1 MTSRGLEIRVGAVVL
16 LAAIILVVGTMWFQR
31 FQIAEKRYDFFV
43 RFTEVGGLIQGDP
56 VFVNGVERGR
66 VENVDLLGRQVVVE
80 MAVRQNVEI
89 PVDSR
94 VSLQAVGIMGER
106 QVTIRLGVSDQAVAP
121 GDTLDGAL
129 LMGLGEVMGKAGDII
144 DEVEGALANLRDV
157 TAALNEDN
165 KLRDGINDFAATG
178 KNLRQMTD
186 SNKGRFDTSMENFE
200 KATTRLD
207 KLMSDHYAELDSS
220 FAALGRAGVHVEA
233 SVEHLSAISEDLKHI
248 SANLRAGKGSAG
260 RLLSDDTLVHRMEA
274 ASASLDSLLK
284 DMRENPGRYV
294 KFSLF

>member
-16 LAAIILVVGTMWFQR
+16 LAAIVLVVGTMWFQR

-43 RFTEVGGLIQGDP
+43 RFPEVGGLIQGDP

-66 VENVDLLGRQVVVE
+66 VENVDLLGRRVVVE

-94 VSLQAVGIMGER
+94 ISLQAVGIMGER
-106 QVTIRLGVSDQAVAP
+106 QVTVRMGVSNQVVAP
-121 GDTLDGAL
+121 GDTLDGTL

-144 DEVEGALANLRDV
+144 DEVQGALENLRDV

-165 KLRDGINDFAATG
+165 KLRNGVNDFAATG
-178 KNLRQMTD
+178 KNLREMTEN
-186 SNKGRFDTSMENFE
+186 NKVRFDRSMENFD
-200 KATTRLD
+200 KATGRLD
-207 KLMSDHYAELDSS
+207 KLMGDHYAELDSS
-220 FAALGRAGVHVEA
+220 FAALGRAGVQVEA

-260 RLLSDDTLVHRMEA
+260 RLLSDDTLVQRMEA
-274 ASASLDSLLK
+274 ATASLDSLLK

>member
-157 TAALNEDN
+157 TAALSEDN

-186 SNKGRFDTSMENFE
+186 SNKDRFDTSMENFE

-260 RLLSDDTLVHRMEA
+260 RLLTDDTLVHRMEA